1 MSVALENLNADNL
14 GVAQSGIQPQPP
26 TIASTTAAIAPKT
39 RFTFISGTEVLTTI
53 TPPMD
58 GYHELV
64 LCFTTTTPA
73 TTTTTGN
80 LKTVYTPVQNR
91 PITLCYI
98 PQEAKY
104 YVMTVA

>member
-1 MSVALENLNADNL
+1 MSSALEVLNADNL
-14 GVAQSGIQPQPP
+14 GVAQSGIQPKPP
-26 TIASTTAAIAPKT
+26 TIASTTTIAPTT
-39 RFTFISGTEVLTTI
+39 RFTFISGTVAIATI

-64 LCFTTTTPA
+64 LCFTTTTPE
-73 TTTTTGN
+73 TTVTTGN
-80 LKTVYTPVQNR
+80 IKTAYAPVQNR
-91 PITLCYI
+91 PVTLCFV